1 MAKIKYYYDTESCRY
16 ERIKVSSW
24 DIVLNLLGFLVV
36 SSIIGLTIFFV
47 TDHYFESPAK
57 AALREENEEL
67 NLYYD
72 LIENEM
78 DGVREMLTVLEERDD
93 DIYRVI
99 HGVEPVPEEIRTAG
113 IGGSNRY
120 RNLLEKGLK
129 REELIIGDLQKI
141 DHLKKRMY
149 IQTKSYDEIVK
160 LAKNREDYLA
170 SIPAIQPVSNKELK
184 RLASGFGMR
193 MHPIYKVRKMHTGT
207 DFSLPT
213 GTPVYASGD
222 GEIIG
227 TYDKHFTGYGKY
239 IKIQHGFGYQ
249 TLYAHLSQMIVK
261 PGQKVK
267 RGQII
272 GYSGNTGGSTA
283 PHLHYEVIEN
293 GKKVNPVNYF
303 YGDVTPEEYEKIVEI
318 SSKDFQSYG
327 KY

>member
-24 DIVLNLLGFLVV
+24 DVILNLLGFLVV
-36 SSIIGLTIFFV
+36 SSIIGLGIFFV
-47 TDHYFESPAK
+47 TDHYFESPTK
-57 AALREENEEL
+57 AALRKENDEL
-67 NLYYD
+67 KLYYD
-72 LIENEM
+72 IIEKDMEE
-78 DGVREMLTVLEERDD
+78 VSQMLTVLEERDD

-99 HGVEPVPEEIRTAG
+99 YGVEPIPEEIRGAG

-120 RNLLEKGLK
+120 REHLEKGLK
-129 REELIIGDLQKI
+129 REELILTNLQKI
-141 DHLKKRMY
+141 DKLKKKMY
-149 IQTKSYDEIVK
+149 IQTKSYDDIMSMALDNEEK
-160 LAKNREDYLA
+160 LA
-170 SIPAIQPVSNKELK
+170 SIPAIQPVSNEDLK

-213 GTPVYASGD
+213 GTPVYATGD
-222 GEIIG
+222 GQVVS
-227 TYDKHFTGYGKY
+227 TTTKFSGYGKY
-239 IKIQHGFGYQ
+239 IKIKHGFGYQ
-249 TLYAHLSQMIVK
+249 TLYAHLSEFNVK

-283 PHLHYEVIEN
+283 PHLHYEVINN
-293 GKKVNPVNYF
+293 GKKVDPAYYF
-303 YGDVTPEEYEKIVEI
+303 YQDVTPEEYDEILRI
-318 SSKDFQSYG
+318 SSQENQSFG